1 MNEIE
6 HALGH
11 MIIEMRNGRDQ
22 VDICEDLAIQSAFD
36 YKDTITF
43 NKNDLIDATR
53 HIIYGLYEGRFPIN
67 HLEVG
72 DICYD
77 TIGNK
82 CIVTN
87 VDKSIHV
94 LYPNGKTHKFPK
106 YLEDNFKKTNANV
119 KKNLTGIFLYLER
132 AVE

>member
-11 MIIEMRNGRDQ
+11 MILEMRKGRD
-22 VDICEDLAIQSAFD
+22 VNDISNDLAIESTLD
-36 YKDTITF
+36 EDGLITVD
-43 NKNDLIDATR
+43 KNDLIAATR
-53 HIIYGLYEGRFPIN
+53 HVIYDLYEGKFPIN

-87 VDKSIHV
+87 IDKSIHV
-94 LYPNGKTHKFPK
+94 LYPNGKTHRFPI
-106 YLEDNFKKTNANV
+106 YLENQFKKTNISV
-119 KKNLTGIFLYLER
+119 KKNLLDILLYLKES
-132 AVE
+132 EE

>member
-11 MIIEMRNGRDQ
+11 MILEMRKGRDAN
-22 VDICEDLAIQSAFD
+22 DISNDLAIESTLD
-36 YKDTITF
+36 EDGLITVD
-43 NKNDLIDATR
+43 KNDLIAATQ
-53 HIIYGLYEGRFPIN
+53 HIIYDLYEGKFPIN

-106 YLEDNFKKTNANV
+106 YLEEKFKKTGANV
-119 KKNLTGIFLYLER
+119 KKNLTGIFLYLE
-132 AVE
+132 ETIE

>member
-11 MIIEMRNGRDQ
+11 MILEMRKGRDAN
-22 VDICEDLAIQSAFD
+22 DISNDLAIESTLD
-36 YKDTITF
+36 EDGLIIVD
-43 NKNDLIDATR
+43 KNDLIAVTR
-53 HIIYGLYEGRFPIN
+53 HIIYDLYEGKFPIN

>member
-11 MIIEMRNGRDQ
+11 MILEMRKGRDAN
-22 VDICEDLAIQSAFD
+22 DISNDLAIESTLD
-36 YKDTITF
+36 EDGLITVD
-43 NKNDLIDATR
+43 KNDLIAATR
-53 HIIYGLYEGRFPIN
+53 HIIYDLYEGKFPIN

-106 YLEDNFKKTNANV
+106 YLEEKFKKTGANV
-119 KKNLTGIFLYLER
+119 KKNLTGIFLYLE
-132 AVE
+132 ETIE

>member
-11 MIIEMRNGRDQ
+11 MILEMRKGRDAN
-22 VDICEDLAIQSAFD
+22 DISNDLAIESTLD
-36 YKDTITF
+36 EDGLITVD
-43 NKNDLIDATR
+43 KNDLIAATR
-53 HIIYGLYEGRFPIN
+53 HIIYDLYEGKFPIN

-106 YLEDNFKKTNANV
+106 YLEEKFKKTNINV
-119 KKNLTGIFLYLER
+119 KKNLANIFLYLE
-132 AVE
+132 ETIE